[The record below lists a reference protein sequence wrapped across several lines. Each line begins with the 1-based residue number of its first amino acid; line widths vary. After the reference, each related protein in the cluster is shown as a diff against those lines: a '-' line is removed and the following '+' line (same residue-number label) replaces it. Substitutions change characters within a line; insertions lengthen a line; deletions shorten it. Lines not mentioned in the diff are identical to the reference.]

1 MNSANLL
8 KTVLTKVAL
17 GCLLCGPAL
26 ANTIIMPT
34 GVDWSRGEGLWIRED
49 GVDTNAYFGGVIF
62 LSISDGVQQ
71 WSRDSL
77 CVDLFTDIY
86 LGQQYGTTIL
96 TPSEVPGQESAA
108 GIVARRQRVIA
119 YPGFRDQQ
127 RPARVIS
134 GLPPRH
140 RAPAFRLAIW
150 DIVHDGGDGFS
161 SGRVQAVTDPAHP
174 TDASV
179 LAWANLYE
187 SDEPGPEFQPGVH
200 LPERESG

>member
-96 TPSEVPGQESAA
+96 TPSEVPGKNL
-108 GIVARRQRVIA
+108 QRVSWLVDNA
-119 YPGFRDQQ
+119 LLPTQVSATSSALPSQSVGYHRGTGRRHSTRDLGH
-127 RPARVIS
+127 RP
-134 GLPPRH
+134 
-140 RAPAFRLAIW
+140 
-150 DIVHDGGDGFS
+150 
-161 SGRVQAVTDPAHP
+161 
-174 TDASV
+174 
-179 LAWANLYE
+179 
-187 SDEPGPEFQPGVH
+187 
-200 LPERESG
+200 